1 MPWLLLDLFLVL
13 VALGAVGLLGLRLW
27 RQVKA
32 LSRAVGAAGET
43 IAPLTAALAR
53 AQAAAPSRSADA
65 HVG

>member
-13 VALGAVGLLGLRLW
+13 VALVVLGLLGLRLW

-32 LSRAVGAAGET
+32 LSRAVGTAGET
-43 IAPLTAALAR
+43 IAPLTAALTR
-53 AQAAAPSRSADA
+53 AQAAAPHRTSDA